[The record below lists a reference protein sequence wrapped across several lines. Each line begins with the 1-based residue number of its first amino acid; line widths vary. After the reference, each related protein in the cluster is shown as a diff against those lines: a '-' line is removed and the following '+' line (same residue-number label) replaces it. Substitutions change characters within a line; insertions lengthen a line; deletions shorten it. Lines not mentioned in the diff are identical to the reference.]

1 MADSDYT
8 VAVVLQAS
16 DEGMSTNPKKAADG
30 VEDVGKKSKQ
40 AKVDLM
46 AAVVA
51 MEGMTSGLNQVT
63 GGARKYSAALVQTN
77 KLTQEQ
83 GEELNRNIAYLEL
96 VTGPLET
103 MIALQKMATI
113 VSHSET
119 VARIGEMKVK
129 QSLLIVNNSLIASL
143 MVYMVII
150 IAVIGVIYLL
160 IQAFKH
166 QEEIIKHLKDGVN
179 EVKDAFVNL
188 NRQGR
193 EMVRTFAEMAA
204 GATEAMEPLERII
217 GLIPG
222 LGGD

>member
-1 MADSDYT
+1 
-8 VAVVLQAS
+8 
-16 DEGMSTNPKKAADG
+16 
-30 VEDVGKKSKQ
+30 
-40 AKVDLM
+40 M

-77 KLTQEQ
+77 KLSQEQ
-83 GEELNRNIAYLEL
+83 EELNRNIAYLEL

-143 MVYMVII
+143 MVYMVVI

-160 IQAFKH
+160 VQAFKH
-166 QEEIIKHLKDGVN
+166 QEEIIKLLKDGVN

-193 EMVRTFAEMAA
+193 EMVRTFAEMSA
-204 GATEAMEPLERII
+204 GATEAMEPLQRII
-217 GLIPG
+217 GLIRAG
-222 LGGD
+222 W

>member
-16 DEGMSTNPKKAADG
+16 DEGMSTNLKKAADG

-77 KLTQEQ
+77 KLSQEQ

-143 MVYMVII
+143 MVYMVVI

-160 IQAFKH
+160 VQAFKH
-166 QEEIIKHLKDGVN
+166 QEEIIKLLKDGVN

-193 EMVRTFAEMAA
+193 EMVRTFAEMSA
-204 GATEAMEPLERII
+204 GATEAMEPLQRII

>member
-16 DEGMSTNPKKAADG
+16 DEGMSTTLKKASTG
-30 VEDVGKKSKQ
+30 IKEVGDKSKE
-40 AKVDLM
+40 AKIDMM

-77 KLTQEQ
+77 KISQEQ
-83 GEELNRNIAYLEL
+83 GEELNKNIAYMEL

-119 VARIGEMKVK
+119 FARLGEIQVK
-129 QSLLIVNNSLIASL
+129 KSLLIVNNSLMASMAVWL
-143 MVYMVII
+143 VII
-150 IAVIGVIYLL
+150 IAIIGVLYLL
-160 IQAFKH
+160 FQAWKN
-166 QEEIIKHLKDGVN
+166 QEKIMAAV
-179 EVKDAFVNL
+179 
-188 NRQGR
+188 GR
-193 EMVRTFAEMAA
+193 GADKAKNAIVGLGRGAKELVSVFGEMAS
-204 GATEAMEPLERII
+204 GATQALEPLQRIVGI
-217 GLIPG
+217 IPG